1 MRKALKM
8 SSYYISTNQFVWEEI
23 TMLKKISVTL
33 LALLMVTAM
42 SVTAM
47 AADFTPSVTNKDAP
61 ETTTVKNAAGEK
73 VAAIIYDANGK
84 EIASIPIGAL
94 TVTSVSAAQRADTT
108 IRNSLTAAYNQL
120 TTTALDK
127 IVPSIG
133 KAVENYSK
141 GMTVDDLVVQ
151 DLFDVSL
158 DETARQQLAKSGNA
172 IKIRFDLDLSSDDL
186 LLVLHNTEGT
196 DWELI
201 PDSKVVQN
209 EDGSVTVEFDSLS
222 PIAFLTDSG
231 RITVLSNAPTSPQT
245 GDDFSPIVL
254 WGEVGIGII
263 LLAAIVLVI
272 KKRPASN

>member
-1 MRKALKM
+1 
-8 SSYYISTNQFVWEEI
+8 
-23 TMLKKISVTL
+23 MLKKISVTL